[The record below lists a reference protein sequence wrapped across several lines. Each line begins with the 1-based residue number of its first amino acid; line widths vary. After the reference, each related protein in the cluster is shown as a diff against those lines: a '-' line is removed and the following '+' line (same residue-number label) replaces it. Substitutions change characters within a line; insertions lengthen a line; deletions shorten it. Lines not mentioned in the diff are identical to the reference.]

1 METKEVVLKA
11 GPHDRWHCPVFAP
24 LKDAGVTQV
33 SLRESGSNT
42 PVPCQVVV
50 RGGRATNCPS
60 VASLHWIVEDL
71 KAGQEKK
78 YQLTLGAGGGD
89 QKGGVLLEKTPEH
102 EVRVS
107 VAGKL
112 ATAYRFG
119 PGLARPHLYPLIGPH
134 GDGVTRRLAAPGDK
148 LDHPHHRSVWIA
160 HGEVNGINNWA
171 ETPGHGRTKHTG
183 FDALESGPVLGRI
196 VAKGDW
202 VGPEG
207 WACPTRA
214 NKLLEETAEWT
225 FYNTPTLTFDL
236 RLTLK
241 AMDMDVLFADTKEG
255 GLASIRVEES
265 MEVRRGGRI
274 ENAYGGIGEKEAWGK
289 PAHWCDYSGPVNGR
303 IVGVTIMDAPDSF
316 RHPTR
321 WHVRDYG
328 LMTANPFGLS
338 HYTGDIK
345 QRSYHVL
352 PAGEELR
359 ASYRFYVHAGDAT
372 EGRVR
377 EKYHDFANP
386 PVAQIV

>member
-1 METKEVVLKA
+1 
-11 GPHDRWHCPVFAP
+11 
-24 LKDAGVTQV
+24 
-33 SLRESGSNT
+33 
-42 PVPCQVVV
+42 
-50 RGGRATNCPS
+50 
-60 VASLHWIVEDL
+60 
-71 KAGQEKK
+71 
-78 YQLTLGAGGGD
+78 
-89 QKGGVLLEKTPEH
+89 
-102 EVRVS
+102 
-107 VAGKL
+107 
-112 ATAYRFG
+112 
-119 PGLARPHLYPLIGPH
+119 
-134 GDGVTRRLAAPGDK
+134 GDK
-148 LDHPHHRSVWIA
+148 LDHHHHRSVWIA
-160 HGEVNGINNWA
+160 HGEVNGVNNWA
-171 ETPGHGRTKHTG
+171 ENPGHGRTKHTG
-183 FDALESGPVLGRI
+183 FDALESGPILGRI

-225 FYNTPTLTFDL
+225 FYKASTLTFDL

-255 GLASIRVEES
+255 GLASVRVEES
-265 MEVRRGGRI
+265 MEVRKGGRI
-274 ENAYGGIGEKEAWGK
+274 ENAYGGVGEKETWGK

-352 PAGEELR
+352 PAGETLR
-359 ASYRFYVHAGDAT
+359 ASYRFYVHAGDAA

-386 PVAQIV
+386 PVAQIQ